1 MFKLIKN
8 GHVYSPE
15 DLGVKDILLWEDRVI
30 KIGEDLKIPEGF
42 EGKEFDLSGKIIIP
56 GIVDTHVHITGG
68 GGAGGDGDGEQ
79 GFFHKA
85 EHGRGQEACAC
96 GEDGAGGREYRGNGH
111 GG

>member
-42 EGKEFDLSGKIIIP
+42 EGKDLQRWRKTVVAATAHRAS
-56 GIVDTHVHITGG
+56 
-68 GGAGGDGDGEQ
+68 
-79 GFFHKA
+79 
-85 EHGRGQEACAC
+85 
-96 GEDGAGGREYRGNGH
+96 
-111 GG
+111 